1 MRLITHNML
10 KCNVKGVENGYPL
23 KIEAS
28 SVEEVEAE
36 YDENLARRM
45 LGKINLAA
53 VQSALADLNL
63 NIIVS
68 ESDDESNLKL
78 LHHVL
83 FEIHILEGS
92 LVCPESGRRFPV
104 KDGIPNMLLHEDEVW
119 LCLIQFFFG
128 INLSQ
133 LRVSFWYAYIDRM
146 I

>member
-104 KDGIPNMLLHEDEVW
+104 KDGIPNMLLHEDEV
-119 LCLIQFFFG
+119 
-128 INLSQ
+128 
-133 LRVSFWYAYIDRM
+133 
-146 I
+146 